1 MRRPVGVAG
10 ATVLVT
16 VLVVATAAGGPA
28 EATIVG
34 PCEAS
39 IAGVDAKTRSASSAS
54 DAIPVEADAVIAVTM
69 SSPGGLESHDLDLEY
84 AGITWTVSSE
94 TDDGETSASDEIL
107 VADYADYGVGLYRV
121 SGSARLADGSTCKG
135 TVLVDVQGNPLTTV
149 AGLAAAAM
157 VGVGGAAVAGAT
169 IREAKR
175 PKVVG

>member
-1 MRRPVGVAG
+1 VGA
-10 ATVLVT
+10 LVT
-16 VLVVATAAGGPA
+16 LVALGAARGGPA

-54 DAIPVEADAVIAVTM
+54 DAIPVEVDAVIPVTM
-69 SSPGGLESHDLDLEY
+69 STPAGLESHDLDLEY

-94 TDDGETSASDEIL
+94 TDDGDTSASDEIV

-121 SGSARLADGSTCKG
+121 SGSARLTDGSTCKG

-149 AGLAAAAM
+149 AGLAAAGM
-157 VGVGGAAVAGAT
+157 VGAGAAAVAGAT

>member
-1 MRRPVGVAG
+1 LGVATL
-10 ATVLVT
+10 AVLALGST
-16 VLVVATAAGGPA
+16 RSGPA

-34 PCEAS
+34 PCEAT

-54 DAIPVEADAVIAVTM
+54 DAIPVEADAVITVTM
-69 SSPGGLESHDLDLEY
+69 STPAGLESHDLDLEY

-94 TDDGETSASDEIL
+94 TDDGDTSASDEIL

-135 TVLVDVQGNPLTTV
+135 SVLVDVQGNPLTTA

-157 VGVGGAAVAGAT
+157 VGAGVAAVAGAT

-175 PKVVG
+175 PKVVV